1 MQIGKTLVA
10 ILITVLLSELLLRIH
25 HRDWALSRDGSTKPQ
40 SSRFYDF
47 EKISKIEPHLEC
59 NYLTKEFW
67 HEMQSLTKDRSG
79 IKMTNNSGDRYLV
92 AKNCTGEFFSVSDN
106 LRTTLFA
113 PSFSQH
119 NYYLFG
125 SSTLHNFEV
134 PDSMTTASNLQKLF
148 STYGYDL
155 SVRNYGVSG
164 ATIENNFARMLA
176 IENVFKQGDIIVILF
191 GINDVGLDTYP
202 QYEMNILK
210 IVRRLGEFSLVMRT
224 IHRQLARNSW
234 QNHSKN
240 TARHKTRLL
249 EEINT
254 WADSSHIKFQ
264 VILEPVH
271 HLKQNPNN
279 YELELRKTFGQK
291 LEILYKFGYRE
302 FTYLLNPEFAASTIN
317 VFNETK
323 TSVFLDQAHINSV
336 GTEILAAEIF
346 KLTTPGL

>member
-10 ILITVLLSELLLRIH
+10 ILIAVLLSELLTRIH
-25 HRDWALSRDGSTKPQ
+25 NRDWVFRRDPSKKPQ

-47 EKISKIEPHLEC
+47 EKISQLEPHLNC
-59 NYLTKEFW
+59 DYLTQEFW
-67 HEMQSLTKDRSG
+67 QEMQSLTKDRSG

-92 AKNCTGEFFSVSDN
+92 AKNCTGEFFSVADN

-148 STYGYDL
+148 SKYGYDL
-155 SVRNYGVSG
+155 SVQNYGVSG
-164 ATIENNFARMLA
+164 ATIENNFARMQV
-176 IENVFKQGDIIVILF
+176 IENVFRQGDIIVILF

-202 QYEMNILK
+202 HYEIHILK
-210 IVRRLGEFSLVMRT
+210 IIRRLGEFSLVMRT

-234 QNHSKN
+234 KNHSRN
-240 TARHKTRLL
+240 TARQKVRLL
-249 EEINT
+249 QDINT
-254 WADSSHIKFQ
+254 WVVSKNIKFYA
-264 VILEPVH
+264 ILEPVL
-271 HLKQNPNN
+271 HLKRNPNQ

-291 LEILYKFGYRE
+291 LEILYKFGYHE
-302 FTYLLNPEFAASTIN
+302 FISLLNPNFAASTTDA
-317 VFNETK
+317 FNDLN

-346 KLTTPGL
+346 KLTAPSL